1 MGAGGCGASP
11 RTPRRANLRLLLAA
25 DAPPTPNPPP
35 LGLPHHFSPPSDR
48 WQDLKEALAERGLD
62 TAGLKAVLVER
73 LVDAL
78 AADPAAAP
86 AAAPAEEEAP
96 APAPEA
102 AAAPAAEQE
111 PAAAAPVP
119 AVAEPAAAAPAAAEP
134 AEAPPAAAKPAEVP
148 VFRPGMSQEE
158 RMRMR
163 ALRFGIP
170 EKKPAGDKQPKQG
183 GKGGKGGGQRGTG
196 GGQKPGGQPA
206 QAAPPPKPMD
216 PALRAKLEAR
226 AKRFGTP
233 LPPAD
238 AKRAKAS
245 DAPASAAA

>member
-1 MGAGGCGASP
+1 M
-11 RTPRRANLRLLLAA
+11 
-25 DAPPTPNPPP
+25 
-35 LGLPHHFSPPSDR
+35 
-48 WQDLKEALAERGLD
+48 
-62 TAGLKAVLVER
+62 ER

-102 AAAPAAEQE
+102 AAAEQE

-119 AVAEPAAAAPAAAEP
+119 AMAEPAAAA
-134 AEAPPAAAKPAEVP
+134 PAAAKPAEVP

-183 GKGGKGGGQRGTG
+183 GKGGKGGGQKGAG

-206 QAAPPPKPMD
+206 QAAPPLKPMD